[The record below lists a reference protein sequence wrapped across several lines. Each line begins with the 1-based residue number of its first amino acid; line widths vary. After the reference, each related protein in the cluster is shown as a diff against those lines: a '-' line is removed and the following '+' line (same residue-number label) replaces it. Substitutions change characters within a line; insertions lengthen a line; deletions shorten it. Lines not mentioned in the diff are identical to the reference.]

1 MTYTGHKIAH
11 CNFWVNVLTKVVE
24 GSLMGD
30 QGKVSLGVVVQVGLL
45 LCLHLNHL
53 GSTNAMK
60 VEINE
65 RLDDYPVQEV
75 FMGDQARLSPQSN
88 HAGLNTNCLALR
100 SVEVVCAPD

>member
-65 RLDDYPVQEV
+65 RLEDYPV
-75 FMGDQARLSPQSN
+75 
-88 HAGLNTNCLALR
+88 
-100 SVEVVCAPD
+100 